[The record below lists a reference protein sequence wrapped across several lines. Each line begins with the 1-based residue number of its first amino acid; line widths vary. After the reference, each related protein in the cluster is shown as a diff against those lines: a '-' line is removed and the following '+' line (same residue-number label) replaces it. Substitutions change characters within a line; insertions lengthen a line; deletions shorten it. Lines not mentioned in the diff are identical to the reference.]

1 MRFLGNKCI
10 EVWSI
15 EDVEF
20 AAHSI
25 DEPVSKQE
33 AKTVLMYMARY
44 FDSSNGVNWA
54 YIEEMIRLVKRDGG
68 QPDKQLMKNRDSV
81 PVLYHDFCDDEDK
94 MRDFPNMTKQDF
106 LAFYDYLTEEEYD
119 MTVETEAATKVTVP
133 APSRKPSGGIQFQYR
148 IPYANLPYISAS
160 RFTQFQTLFHQWR
173 VLYGN
178 SIIHRQLL
186 PAGIPA

>member
-44 FDSSNGVNWA
+44 FDSSNGVNRA
-54 YIEEMIRLVKRDGG
+54 YIEEMIRLVKHDGG
-68 QPDKQLMKNRDSV
+68 QPDKQLMKNRD
-81 PVLYHDFCDDEDK
+81 
-94 MRDFPNMTKQDF
+94 FPNMTTQEF

-119 MTVETEAATKVTVP
+119 MTVEKL
-133 APSRKPSGGIQFQYR
+133 KQQ
-148 IPYANLPYISAS
+148 
-160 RFTQFQTLFHQWR
+160 QK
-173 VLYGN
+173 
-178 SIIHRQLL
+178 
-186 PAGIPA
+186 

>member
-1 MRFLGNKCI
+1 MDNGGIKMRFLGNKCI

-54 YIEEMIRLVKRDGG
+54 YIEEMIRLVKHDGG

-106 LAFYDYLTEEEYD
+106 LAFYNYLTEEEYD
-119 MTVETEAATKVTVP
+119 MTVEKL
-133 APSRKPSGGIQFQYR
+133 KQQ
-148 IPYANLPYISAS
+148 
-160 RFTQFQTLFHQWR
+160 QK
-173 VLYGN
+173 
-178 SIIHRQLL
+178 
-186 PAGIPA
+186 

>member
-1 MRFLGNKCI
+1 MI
-10 EVWSI
+10 EITVDETRIRVEGHAGFGPPGRDIVCAGVSALFQTLVWSI

-54 YIEEMIRLVKRDGG
+54 YIEEMIRLVKHDGG

-106 LAFYDYLTEEEYD
+106 LALYDYLTEEEYD
-119 MTVETEAATKVTVP
+119 MTVEKL
-133 APSRKPSGGIQFQYR
+133 KQQ
-148 IPYANLPYISAS
+148 
-160 RFTQFQTLFHQWR
+160 QK
-173 VLYGN
+173 
-178 SIIHRQLL
+178 
-186 PAGIPA
+186 